1 MKKAFALTLT
11 LLLAVLTGCG
21 AAGTAPPSP
30 EPTPAPTPP
39 VQEYEESDPITVT
52 VTPVELTEEEQ
63 EISYLSS
70 RIGDEVH
77 MYELETEGEITG
89 AEARVFSLVDGAWV
103 HCTAGFAF
111 DLAEGRFSVV
121 TPGLADGATVN
132 FTTPSGGLSSF
143 GGLGFE
149 PPDAGYRLSGPL
161 GRTIT
166 AQTGQNIPV
175 AVQIF
180 DNYDPETDSDLVVT
194 PDPEGFYN
202 PEIFEGLDNVYVLC
216 LCFLSEENP
225 PLAQ

>member
-1 MKKAFALTLT
+1 MKKAFAMMLA

-52 VTPVELTEEEQ
+52 VTPVELSEEEQ
-63 EISYLSS
+63 EIAELSS

-89 AEARVFSLVDGAWV
+89 AEARVFSLEDGAWV

-111 DLAEGRFSVV
+111 DLAEDRFSVV

-132 FTTPSGGLSSF
+132 FTTPSGILSSA
-143 GGLGFE
+143 GVPGFE
-149 PPDAGYRLSGPL
+149 PPDAGFYLYGAL
-161 GRTIT
+161 GRSVT

-175 AVQIF
+175 AVQVF
-180 DNYDPETDSDLVVT
+180 GTYDPETDSGEVVSA
-194 PDPEGFYN
+194 DPEGFYN
-202 PEIFEGLDNVYVLC
+202 PEVFEGMDGVYVLC

>member
-1 MKKAFALTLT
+1 MKKALALMLA
-11 LLLAVLTGCG
+11 LVLAVFTGCS
-21 AAGTAPPSP
+21 AADVEVS
-30 EPTPAPTPP
+30 PTPVPTPP
-39 VQEYEESDPITVT
+39 VQEYAESDPITVT

-63 EISYLSS
+63 EIAYLSS

-89 AEARVFSLVDGAWV
+89 AEARVFSLEDGAWV
-103 HCTAGFAF
+103 RCTAGFAF

-132 FTTPSGGLSSF
+132 FTTPSGILSSA
-143 GGLGFE
+143 GSPGFE
-149 PPDAGYRLSGPL
+149 PPDAGFYLSGAL
-161 GRTIT
+161 GRSVT

-175 AVQIF
+175 AVQVF
-180 DNYDPETDSDLVVT
+180 GTYDPETDSGEVVSA
-194 PDPEGFYN
+194 DPEGFYN
-202 PEIFEGLDNVYVLC
+202 PEIFEGMDGVYVLC

>member
-1 MKKAFALTLT
+1 MKKALALMLA
-11 LLLAVLTGCG
+11 LLLAVFTGCS
-21 AAGTAPPSP
+21 AADVEVS
-30 EPTPAPTPP
+30 PTPVPTPP
-39 VQEYEESDPITVT
+39 VQECAESDPITVT

-63 EISYLSS
+63 EIAYLSS

-89 AEARVFSLVDGAWV
+89 AEARVFSLEDGAWV

-121 TPGLADGATVN
+121 TQGLADGATVN
-132 FTTPSGGLSSF
+132 FTTPSGVLSSA
-143 GGLGFE
+143 GAPGFE

-180 DNYDPETDSDLVVT
+180 GTYDPETDSGEVVSA
-194 PDPEGFYN
+194 DPEGFYN
-202 PEIFEGLDNVYVLC
+202 PEIFEGMDGVYVLC

>member
-1 MKKAFALTLT
+1 MKKALALMLA
-11 LLLAVLTGCG
+11 LVLAVFTGCG
-21 AAGTAPPSP
+21 AADVEVS
-30 EPTPAPTPP
+30 PTPVPTPP
-39 VQEYEESDPITVT
+39 VQEYAESDPITVT

-63 EISYLSS
+63 EIAYLSS

-89 AEARVFSLVDGAWV
+89 AEARVFSLEDGAWV
-103 HCTAGFAF
+103 RCTAGFAF

-132 FTTPSGGLSSF
+132 FTTPSGVLSSA
-143 GGLGFE
+143 GSPGFE
-149 PPDAGYRLSGPL
+149 PPDAGFYLSGAL
-161 GRTIT
+161 GRSVT

-175 AVQIF
+175 AVQVF
-180 DNYDPETDSDLVVT
+180 GTYDPETDSGEVVSA
-194 PDPEGFYN
+194 DPEGFYN
-202 PEIFEGLDNVYVLC
+202 PEIFEGMDGVYVLC

>member
-1 MKKAFALTLT
+1 MKKA
-11 LLLAVLTGCG
+11 LAVMLALVLAVFSGCG

-30 EPTPAPTPP
+30 EPTPVPTPP
-39 VQEYEESDPITVT
+39 VQEFEESDPITVT

-63 EISYLSS
+63 EIAYLSS

-77 MYELETEGEITG
+77 MYELEAEGEITG
-89 AEARVFSLVDGAWV
+89 AVARVFSLVDGAWV
-103 HCTAGFAF
+103 HCTAGFTF

-121 TPGLADGATVN
+121 SSGLADGATVN
-132 FTTPSGGLSSF
+132 FTTPSGVLSSA
-143 GGLGFE
+143 GAPGFE

>member
-1 MKKAFALTLT
+1 MKKALALMLA
-11 LLLAVLTGCG
+11 LVLAVFTGCS
-21 AAGTAPPSP
+21 AADVEVS
-30 EPTPAPTPP
+30 PTPVPTPP
-39 VQEYEESDPITVT
+39 VQEYAESDPIAVT

-63 EISYLSS
+63 EIAYLSS

-89 AEARVFSLVDGAWV
+89 AEARVFSLEDGAWV

-132 FTTPSGGLSSF
+132 FTTPSGVLSSA
-143 GGLGFE
+143 GSPGFE
-149 PPDAGYRLSGPL
+149 PPDAGFYLSGAL
-161 GRTIT
+161 GRSVT

-175 AVQIF
+175 AVQVF
-180 DNYDPETDSDLVVT
+180 GAYDPETDSGEVVSA
-194 PDPEGFYN
+194 DPEGFYN
-202 PEIFEGLDNVYVLC
+202 PEIFEGMAGVYVLC

>member
-1 MKKAFALTLT
+1 MKKALAVMLALV
-11 LLLAVLTGCG
+11 LAVLTGCG

-30 EPTPAPTPP
+30 EPTPVPTVP
-39 VQEYEESDPITVT
+39 VQEFEESNPITVT
-52 VTPVELTEEEQ
+52 VTPMELTEEEQ
-63 EISYLSS
+63 ETVKLTS

-77 MYELETEGEITG
+77 VYNLEADGEIKG
-89 AEARVFSLVDGAWV
+89 AVATVFSLVDGAWEHHTV
-103 HCTAGFAF
+103 SVGF
-111 DLAEGRFSVV
+111 DPAEGRFSVV
-121 TPGLADGATVN
+121 SSGLADGTTVN

>member
-1 MKKAFALTLT
+1 MKKALALMLA
-11 LLLAVLTGCG
+11 LVLAVLTGCG
-21 AAGTAPPSP
+21 AADAEVS
-30 EPTPAPTPP
+30 PTPVPTPP
-39 VQEYEESDPITVT
+39 VQEYAESDPITVT

-63 EISYLSS
+63 EIAYLSS

-77 MYELETEGEITG
+77 VYNLEADGEI
-89 AEARVFSLVDGAWV
+89 ARAFATVFSLVDGAWEHYTPAV
-103 HCTAGFAF
+103 VF
-111 DLAEGRFSVV
+111 DPAEGRFSVV
-121 TPGLADGATVN
+121 SSGQADGATVN
-132 FTTPSGGLSSF
+132 FTTTDGSIRSVGWS
-143 GGLGFE
+143 GFE

-161 GRTIT
+161 GRIIT

-180 DNYDPETDSDLVVT
+180 DTYDPETDSDLVVT

-216 LCFLSEENP
+216 LCFLSEDPP

>member
-1 MKKAFALTLT
+1 MKKALAVMLALV
-11 LLLAVLTGCG
+11 LAVLAGCG

-30 EPTPAPTPP
+30 EPTPVPTVP
-39 VQEYEESDPITVT
+39 VQEYAESDPITVT
-52 VTPVELTEEEQ
+52 VTPMELTEEEQ
-63 EISYLSS
+63 ETVKLTS

-77 MYELETEGEITG
+77 VYNLEADGEIKG
-89 AEARVFSLVDGAWV
+89 AVATVFSLVDGAWEHHTV
-103 HCTAGFAF
+103 SVGF
-111 DLAEGRFSVV
+111 DPAEGRFSVV
-121 TPGLADGATVN
+121 SSGLADGTTVN

-175 AVQIF
+175 AVQVF
-180 DNYDPETDSDLVVT
+180 GTYDPETDSGEVVSA
-194 PDPEGFYN
+194 DPEGFYN
-202 PEIFEGLDNVYVLC
+202 PEIFEGMDGVYVLC

>member
-1 MKKAFALTLT
+1 MKKALAVMLALVLA
-11 LLLAVLTGCG
+11 LLAGCG

-30 EPTPAPTPP
+30 EPTPVPTVP
-39 VQEYEESDPITVT
+39 VQEYAESDPITVT
-52 VTPVELTEEEQ
+52 VTPVELTEEGQ
-63 EISYLSS
+63 EIAYLSS

-77 MYELETEGEITG
+77 MYELEAEGEITG
-89 AEARVFSLVDGAWV
+89 AVARVFSLVDGAWV
-103 HCTAGFAF
+103 HCTAAVEF

-121 TPGLADGATVN
+121 APGLADGATVN
-132 FTTPSGGLSSF
+132 FTTPSGALSSV
-143 GGLGFE
+143 GAPGFE

>member
-1 MKKAFALTLT
+1 MKKALAVMLA
-11 LLLAVLTGCG
+11 LLLAVFTGCS
-21 AAGTAPPSP
+21 AADVEVS
-30 EPTPAPTPP
+30 PTPVPTPP
-39 VQEYEESDPITVT
+39 VQEYAESDPITVT

-63 EISYLSS
+63 EIAYLSS

-89 AEARVFSLVDGAWV
+89 AEARVFSLEDGAWV

-132 FTTPSGGLSSF
+132 FTTPSGVLSSA
-143 GGLGFE
+143 GSPGFE
-149 PPDAGYRLSGPL
+149 PPDAGFYLSGAL
-161 GRTIT
+161 GRSVT

-175 AVQIF
+175 AVQVF
-180 DNYDPETDSDLVVT
+180 GTYDPETDSGEVVSA
-194 PDPEGFYN
+194 DPEGFYN
-202 PEIFEGLDNVYVLC
+202 PEIFEGMDGVYVLC

>member
-1 MKKAFALTLT
+1 MKKALAVMLA
-11 LLLAVLTGCG
+11 LLLAVFTGCS
-21 AAGTAPPSP
+21 AADVEVS
-30 EPTPAPTPP
+30 PTPVPTPP
-39 VQEYEESDPITVT
+39 VQEYAESDPITVT

-63 EISYLSS
+63 EIAYLSS

-89 AEARVFSLVDGAWV
+89 AEARVFSLEDGAWV

-111 DLAEGRFSVV
+111 DLAEDRFSVV

-132 FTTPSGGLSSF
+132 FTTPSGVLSSA
-143 GGLGFE
+143 GSPSFE
-149 PPDAGYRLSGPL
+149 PPDSGFYLSGAL
-161 GRTIT
+161 GRSVT

-175 AVQIF
+175 AVQVF
-180 DNYDPETDSDLVVT
+180 GTYDPETDSGEVVT

>member
-1 MKKAFALTLT
+1 MKKALALMLA
-11 LLLAVLTGCG
+11 LVLAVFTGCS
-21 AAGTAPPSP
+21 AADVEVS
-30 EPTPAPTPP
+30 PTPVPTPP
-39 VQEYEESDPITVT
+39 VQEYAESDPITVT

-63 EISYLSS
+63 EIAYLSS

-89 AEARVFSLVDGAWV
+89 AEARVFSLEDGAWV
-103 HCTAGFAF
+103 RCTAGFAF

-132 FTTPSGGLSSF
+132 FTTPSGVLSSA
-143 GGLGFE
+143 GSPGFE
-149 PPDAGYRLSGPL
+149 PPDAGFYLSGAL
-161 GRTIT
+161 GRSVT

-175 AVQIF
+175 AVQVF
-180 DNYDPETDSDLVVT
+180 GTYDPETDSGEVVSA
-194 PDPEGFYN
+194 DPEGFYN
-202 PEIFEGLDNVYVLC
+202 PEIFEGMDGVYVLC

>member
-1 MKKAFALTLT
+1 MKKALAMMLA
-11 LLLAVLTGCG
+11 LLLAVLAGCG

-30 EPTPAPTPP
+30 EPTPVPTVP
-39 VQEYEESDPITVT
+39 VQEFEESNPITVT

-63 EISYLSS
+63 EIAYLSS

-77 MYELETEGEITG
+77 MYELEAEGEITG
-89 AEARVFSLVDGAWV
+89 AVARVFSLVDGAWV
-103 HCTAGFAF
+103 HCTAGFTF
-111 DLAEGRFSVV
+111 DPAEGRFYVV
-121 TPGLADGATVN
+121 SSGLAEGTTVN
-132 FTTPSGGLSSF
+132 FTTPSGALSSA
-143 GGLGFE
+143 GAPGFE
-149 PPDAGYRLSGPL
+149 PPDAGYRLSDPL

>member
-1 MKKAFALTLT
+1 MKKALALMLA
-11 LLLAVLTGCG
+11 LVLAVFTGCS
-21 AAGTAPPSP
+21 AADVEVS
-30 EPTPAPTPP
+30 PTPVPTPP
-39 VQEYEESDPITVT
+39 VQEYAESDPITVT

-63 EISYLSS
+63 EIAYLSS

-89 AEARVFSLVDGAWV
+89 AEARVFSLEDGAWV
-103 HCTAGFAF
+103 RCTAGFAF

-132 FTTPSGGLSSF
+132 FTTPSGVLSSA
-143 GGLGFE
+143 GSPGFE
-149 PPDAGYRLSGPL
+149 PPDAGFYLYGAL
-161 GRTIT
+161 GRSVT
-166 AQTGQNIPV
+166 AQTGQNITV
-175 AVQIF
+175 AVQVF
-180 DNYDPETDSDLVVT
+180 GTYDPETDSGEVVSA
-194 PDPEGFYN
+194 DPEGFYN

>member
-1 MKKAFALTLT
+1 MKKALALMLA
-11 LLLAVLTGCG
+11 LLLAILTGCG
-21 AAGTAPPSP
+21 AADVEVS
-30 EPTPAPTPP
+30 PTPVPTPP
-39 VQEYEESDPITVT
+39 VQEYAESDPITVT

-63 EISYLSS
+63 EIAYLSS

-89 AEARVFSLVDGAWV
+89 AEARVFSLEDGAWV

-132 FTTPSGGLSSF
+132 FTTPSGVLSSA
-143 GGLGFE
+143 GSPGFE
-149 PPDAGYRLSGPL
+149 PPDAGFYLSGPL

-175 AVQIF
+175 AVQVF
-180 DNYDPETDSDLVVT
+180 GTYDPETDSGEVVSA
-194 PDPEGFYN
+194 DPEGFYN
-202 PEIFEGLDNVYVLC
+202 PEIFEGMDGVYVLC

>member
-1 MKKAFALTLT
+1 MKKALALMLA
-11 LLLAVLTGCG
+11 LLLAVFTGCS
-21 AAGTAPPSP
+21 AADVEVS
-30 EPTPAPTPP
+30 PTPVPTPP
-39 VQEYEESDPITVT
+39 VQEYAESDPITVT

-63 EISYLSS
+63 EIAYLSS

-89 AEARVFSLVDGAWV
+89 AEARVFSLEDGAWV

-132 FTTPSGGLSSF
+132 FTTPSGVLSSA
-143 GGLGFE
+143 GSPSFE
-149 PPDAGYRLSGPL
+149 PPDSGFYLSGAL
-161 GRTIT
+161 GRSVT

-175 AVQIF
+175 AVQVF
-180 DNYDPETDSDLVVT
+180 GTYDPETDSGEVVSA
-194 PDPEGFYN
+194 DPEGFYN

-216 LCFLSEENP
+216 LCFLSEDPP

>member
-1 MKKAFALTLT
+1 MKKALALMLA
-11 LLLAVLTGCG
+11 LVLAVFTGCS
-21 AAGTAPPSP
+21 AADVEVS
-30 EPTPAPTPP
+30 PTPVPTPP
-39 VQEYEESDPITVT
+39 VQEYAESDPITVT

-63 EISYLSS
+63 EIAYLSS

-89 AEARVFSLVDGAWV
+89 AEARVFSLEDGAWV
-103 HCTAGFAF
+103 RCTAGFAF

-132 FTTPSGGLSSF
+132 FTTPSGVLSSA
-143 GGLGFE
+143 GSPGFE
-149 PPDAGYRLSGPL
+149 PPDAGFYLYGAL
-161 GRTIT
+161 GRSVT

-175 AVQIF
+175 AVQVF
-180 DNYDPETDSDLVVT
+180 GTYDPETDSGEVVSA
-194 PDPEGFYN
+194 DPEGFYN

>member
-1 MKKAFALTLT
+1 MKKALAVMLALV
-11 LLLAVLTGCG
+11 LAVLSGCG

-30 EPTPAPTPP
+30 EPTPVPTPP
-39 VQEYEESDPITVT
+39 VQEFEESDPITVT

-63 EISYLSS
+63 EIAYLSS

-77 MYELETEGEITG
+77 MYELEAEGEITG
-89 AEARVFSLVDGAWV
+89 AVARVFSLVDGAWV
-103 HCTAGFAF
+103 HCTAGFTF

-121 TPGLADGATVN
+121 SSGLADGATVN
-132 FTTPSGGLSSF
+132 FTTPSGVLSSA
-143 GGLGFE
+143 GAPGFE

-180 DNYDPETDSDLVVT
+180 DNYDPETDSALVVT

>member
-1 MKKAFALTLT
+1 MKKALALMLA
-11 LLLAVLTGCG
+11 LLLAVFTGCS
-21 AAGTAPPSP
+21 AADVEVS
-30 EPTPAPTPP
+30 PTPVPTPP
-39 VQEYEESDPITVT
+39 VQEYAESDPITVT

-63 EISYLSS
+63 EIAYLSS

-89 AEARVFSLVDGAWV
+89 AEARVFNLVDGAWV

-132 FTTPSGGLSSF
+132 FTTPSGVLSSA
-143 GGLGFE
+143 GSPGFE
-149 PPDAGYRLSGPL
+149 PPDAGFYLYGAL
-161 GRTIT
+161 GRSVT

-175 AVQIF
+175 AVQVF
-180 DNYDPETDSDLVVT
+180 GTYDPETDSGEVVSA
-194 PDPEGFYN
+194 DPEGFYN
-202 PEIFEGLDNVYVLC
+202 PEIFEGMDGVYVLC

>member
-1 MKKAFALTLT
+1 MKKALALMLA
-11 LLLAVLTGCG
+11 LVLAVFTGCS
-21 AAGTAPPSP
+21 AADVEVS
-30 EPTPAPTPP
+30 PTPVPTPP
-39 VQEYEESDPITVT
+39 VQEYAESDPITVT

-63 EISYLSS
+63 EIAYLSS

-89 AEARVFSLVDGAWV
+89 AEARVFSLEDGAWV
-103 HCTAGFAF
+103 RCTAGFAF

-132 FTTPSGGLSSF
+132 FTTPSGVLSSA
-143 GGLGFE
+143 GSPGFE
-149 PPDAGYRLSGPL
+149 PPDAGFYLYGAL
-161 GRTIT
+161 GRSVT

-175 AVQIF
+175 AVQVF
-180 DNYDPETDSDLVVT
+180 GTYDPETDSGEVVSA
-194 PDPEGFYN
+194 DPEGFYN
-202 PEIFEGLDNVYVLC
+202 PEIFEGMDGVYVLC